1 MKEAHLYGAETKR
14 YLYDWITVYPDEHG
28 NYELPENSTWE
39 RPIRED
45 GSAFIL
51 PVFVDGEWQEG
62 GVAPEPTPPQPSD
75 EDLLGQAL
83 AEEKMKSLELQQS
96 TDELGRQLAE
106 EKLKNLAKD
115 EILQQQELSIQAIG
129 QELTL
134 MKYDKLISE
143 GSK

>member
-1 MKEAHLYGAETKR
+1 MKKAHLYGEETKQ
-14 YLYDWITVYPDEHG
+14 YFFNWVNVYPDEDG
-28 NYELPENSTWE
+28 NYELPENSTWKK
-39 RPIRED
+39 PIRED
-45 GSAFIL
+45 GLAFVL

-62 GVAPEPTPPQPSD
+62 GTAPQPAMPQPSD

-83 AEEKMKSLELQQS
+83 AEEKMRSLELQQS